1 MLNIN
6 VITPF
11 PNMFDYVL
19 NESILLKAKQK
30 NIVEYNI
37 FNLFN
42 YLNDSSKRIDDYP
55 FGGGDGMILKPE
67 PLSNAINDV
76 LVDGNK
82 DCKVIFPTPDGE
94 LFNHSMAKDFSNN
107 KELTFICGHY
117 KGIDQ
122 RIRDKYVT
130 DEVSIGDYVLTSG
143 ELPTMIMI
151 DSIVR
156 LKEGVLNN
164 YNSACKDSFYDLL
177 LDGPHY
183 TRPRKFKNMCV
194 PEEILSGNHK
204 EIEKWFLRKREEKTK
219 LRREDLYVKYKSS
232 KKDREKNV

>member
-1 MLNIN
+1 MSD
-6 VITPF
+6 ITPF
-11 PNMFDYVL
+11 SGGT
-19 NESILLKAKQK
+19 NE
-30 NIVEYNI
+30 E
-37 FNLFN
+37 
-42 YLNDSSKRIDDYP
+42 NDSPKVKIKAHQLRDFSTYKNRQVDDKQYGIEP
-55 FGGGDGMILKPE
+55 GMVLMPE

-82 DCKVIFPTPDGE
+82 DCKIIFPTPDGE

-219 LRREDLYVKYKSS
+219 LKREDLYIKYKSS

>member
-1 MLNIN
+1 MLKINI
-6 VITPF
+6 ITPF
-11 PNMFDYVL
+11 PDVFDILFNY
-19 NESILLKAKQK
+19 SILLKAKEK
-30 NIVEYNI
+30 KEVEYNI
-37 FNLFN
+37 FNLFD
-42 YLNDSSKRIDDYP
+42 YLDNPSQRIDDYP

-67 PLSNAINDV
+67 PLSNAINDI

-82 DCKVIFPTPDGE
+82 DCKVVFPTPDGE

-219 LRREDLYVKYKSS
+219 LKREDLYIKYKSS